1 MTKDGKVCILVEYP
15 GAELKALVDHYH
27 LKSITPG
34 DTTEGVKKVRLFMV
48 SEYIPRLIKYLYGG
62 RYEMVKSNSGGIES
76 KIITSME
83 DKEKMKE

>member
-1 MTKDGKVCILVEYP
+1 VTEDGKVCILVGYP
-15 GAELKALVDHYH
+15 GAELKALVDHFH

-34 DTTEGVKKVRLFMV
+34 DTTEGAKKVRLFMV
-48 SEYIPRLIKYLYGG
+48 SEYIPRLIKYGG

-76 KIITSME
+76 KIITSML